1 MKKLIS
7 VLLALVL
14 CCMMIPAMAES
25 DSMAGVWYIGHATIN
40 GEPVVVYDPEVVT
53 MTLLEDGTGVLAY
66 LALGMQI
73 DCTWSSTDSALT
85 VAVEGQG
92 ELQYPIVDGEIELAQ
107 ESIVL
112 YMTRT
117 PDDTPVDLP
126 AAVEA
131 ESADAFD
138 GKWVPSKVIAYGLL
152 ANVADVISGDASI
165 ASMKIEGGKVTYI
178 TDGSD
183 ELKTA
188 DLTLENGV
196 LTGTDSDNALTT
208 LTLLEDGSLMYT
220 YSYMGM
226 ENILPSTYFYI
237 PAEAAAE

>member
-14 CCMMIPAMAES
+14 CCMMLPAMAES

-66 LALGMQI
+66 LALGMQT

-92 ELQYPIVDGEIELAQ
+92 ELEYPIVDGEIEVAQ
-107 ESIVL
+107 GPIVL

-138 GKWVPSKVIAYGLL
+138 GKWAPSKVIAFGLL
-152 ANVADVISGDASI
+152 VNAADAVSGDASI
-165 ASMKIEGGKVTYI
+165 ASMKIEGGKVTFI
-178 TDGSD
+178 SDGS
-183 ELKTA
+183 EPKTV

-196 LTGTDSDNALTT
+196 LTGTDSDGT
-208 LTLLEDGSLMYT
+208 LSTFTLLEDGSLMYT
-220 YSYMGM
+220 YSYLGM
-226 ENILPSTYFYI
+226 ENILPSALFYV
-237 PAEAAAE
+237 PEAAE